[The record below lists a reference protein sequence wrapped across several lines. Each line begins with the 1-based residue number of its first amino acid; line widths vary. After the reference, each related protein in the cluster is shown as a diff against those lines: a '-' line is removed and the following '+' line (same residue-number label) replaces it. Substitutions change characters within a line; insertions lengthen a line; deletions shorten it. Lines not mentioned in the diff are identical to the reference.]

1 MKIYLVQYVIILE
14 PAKGD
19 VEPLLY
25 EMDIY
30 RGQEEDKW
38 DVQKVINYKTIDKQ
52 IWYKVKWTGYKE
64 TTQEPKDNLKNI
76 KKKVK
81 EYYKKVDQAKGRRKS

>member
-25 EMDIY
+25 KMDTY
-30 RGQEEDKW
+30 KGQEKDEW
-38 DVQKVINYKTIDKQ
+38 DI
-52 IWYKVKWTGYKE
+52 
-64 TTQEPKDNLKNI
+64 
-76 KKKVK
+76 
-81 EYYKKVDQAKGRRKS
+81 